1 MAQKVKA
8 MTLLLADNY
17 NVNIVQVWGH
27 PTHQIGSARRRSPT
41 CAKRGNLGD

>member
-27 PTHQIGSARRRSPT
+27 PTHSIGRQAL
-41 CAKRGNLGD
+41 ANLCD